1 MTAGWQLRIIF
12 VLLIVGLGVK
22 AALVPLHGWLP
33 AAMVAPAPVSA
44 LLHAVAVVKAGAFGM
59 VRVIYDVYGF
69 APAKQLGVLEPL
81 AWMAAA
87 TVIYGSL
94 RALHQDELKKRLAY
108 STVSQVSY
116 IALGCAV
123 GGPLATLGGIV
134 HLVHQ
139 GLMKITLFFCAGNIA
154 ENLGRHRVSELKGV
168 GRRLPLTMAAFTLGA
183 LGMIGV
189 PPLAGFITKWYLAV
203 GCLSTGQWGVIL
215 VLAASSALNAAYFLP
230 ILYTAW
236 FQEPDAAWP
245 EEARPGWREVPW
257 MLLVPPLVTA
267 GLAVAAGILASALPL
282 HVWLPLAHPAAPTP
296 SSAVLSGAMIKAGLL
311 GWLRFLPLGGA
322 FLSEWG
328 LLFVGAGLLAAL
340 GGVMVGLTQRNLKTV
355 LAYSSISQMGLMT
368 AGVGLALLLPERV
381 PEAVAAVAVTACHH
395 GLTKGALFLGVGM
408 IDAVPRSSR
417 RRVWLHA
424 GLSWCAL
431 ALAGFPLTGG
441 FLAKGLIK
449 DVAVLLPPPWS
460 DLVNL
465 FLPLTAGGTAL
476 LMLHF
481 LSLAIRSPGSGGGG
495 RRSLAFVACDPWMRG
510 RGGVDAAG
518 KRRRQSLRPG
528 CGSLVGR
535 FLAGSPR
542 PLDDAGIPGPST
554 RHGQITQRCRSTRG
568 YPGNNGAP
576 PAAPAKNS
584 VSCRGGH
591 CSAGPGTCAVPPGVL
606 ERLLWRFHPPCW
618 QMATRGIGRRP
629 DAICRGWN
637 PGGRGPGDPVVVL
650 VAAAHVDRKAHMTGE
665 VKAIP
670 QVRLPVVAWSRATP
684 IPTDRRKLLV
694 DMRIGLA
701 GRLVGL
707 IGLAVLQRGDDPVR
721 LILDAGDGVGDHFH
735 GMERLSDLRLVLKSY
750 TRMVEEAQ
758 DGRQRGPVFSGK
770 LGIGDLGPNR
780 FELFGKMFHL
790 ADQFLI
796 EHDPESLF
804 EMPHQF
810 EDFLLPTIPAGA

>member
-203 GCLSTGQWGVIL
+203 GCLSTGQWWVIL

-368 AGVGLALLLPERV
+368 VGVGLALLLPERV

-481 LSLAIRSPGSGGGG
+481 LSLAIRSPGSGGAGAG
-495 RRSLAFVACDPWMRG
+495 RWLSWHAILGCVVVVAWMLPES
-510 RGGVDAAG
+510 AAG
-518 KRRRQSLRPG
+518 KAS
-528 CGSLVGR
+528 
-535 FLAGSPR
+535 A
-542 PLDDAGIPGPST
+542 LDAA
-554 RHGQITQRCRSTRG
+554 RWW
-568 YPGNNGAP
+568 AAFW
-576 PAAPAKNS
+576 PAALALLMTLGFQALRRATGRSLS
-584 VSCRGGH
+584 V
-591 CSAGPGTCAVPPGVL
+591 AVPPGDILAIMGLLQRPLAKIRSVAGAVTAVL
-606 ERLLWRFHPPCW
+606 DRGLALCLLECW
-618 QMATRGIGRRP
+618 NDCFGGFTR
-629 DAICRGWN
+629 
-637 PGGRGPGDPVVVL
+637 
-650 VAAAHVDRKAHMTGE
+650 
-665 VKAIP
+665 
-670 QVRLPVVAWSRATP
+670 
-684 IPTDRRKLLV
+684 
-694 DMRIGLA
+694 LA
-701 GRLVGL
+701 GRWQLEVLEEGLMRFAVAGTLVVVAL
-707 IGLAVLQRGDDPVR
+707 V
-721 LILDAGDGVGDHFH
+721 IL
-735 GMERLSDLRLVLKSY
+735 L
-750 TRMVEEAQ
+750 
-758 DGRQRGPVFSGK
+758 
-770 LGIGDLGPNR
+770 
-780 FELFGKMFHL
+780 LFLWQPPM
-790 ADQFLI
+790 
-796 EHDPESLF
+796 
-804 EMPHQF
+804 
-810 EDFLLPTIPAGA
+810 